1 MGKIGVGGCTFPEHW
16 VQPWDVPYL
25 HDLLLPPPT
34 GRVFSRGAAVRLEVK
49 LSLVH
54 EGFPSS
60 PHLSSQAFP
69 APFPPKGFG
78 ELIGG
83 PTGTQLSCLSER
95 TSPYSSQ
102 LPAGERCTPTVC
114 CHKSWTDLLTVRE

>member
-78 ELIGG
+78 ELIEAPQARSSPVFLKEPP
-83 PTGTQLSCLSER
+83 PTAASRGEVHSHCL
-95 TSPYSSQ
+95 
-102 LPAGERCTPTVC
+102 LP
-114 CHKSWTDLLTVRE
+114 